1 MQNAMGD
8 ELNDAQA
15 ELVKA
20 YRTIEDVLRN
30 RAEELAPYEARN
42 ATKAL
47 AALWQVMNGLDMD
60 PGQLYDLGA

>member
-1 MQNAMGD
+1 MRNAMGD

-47 AALWQVMNGLDMD
+47 AALWQIMNGLDME
-60 PGQLYDLGA
+60 PGQVYDLGA